1 MLRPEQTSASCPS
14 RKGTGAGR
22 ISRGRIPD
30 PPLSA
35 LYEGSSL
42 GQLATQRGGTM
53 TLLNLVLFLIAM
65 VVIALDAWYYMTSH
79 RSKTAAQWM
88 NQIEGYVRPSDPSQS
103 RI

>member
-1 MLRPEQTSASCPS
+1 
-14 RKGTGAGR
+14 
-22 ISRGRIPD
+22 
-30 PPLSA
+30 
-35 LYEGSSL
+35 
-42 GQLATQRGGTM
+42 M